1 MMCAMVATP
10 RTSGPETDPQ
20 VLGPAPDEARPA
32 HLIVPRQPRP
42 GNAIQRTIH
51 RLRFSVLAWLLQ
63 PLGTLE
69 WNDGCPILRFHETTA
84 LLSNKHLLVGSNPNV
99 ADPHAPPDS
108 AHTHYSFFVNHPKIE
123 RR

>member
-1 MMCAMVATP
+1 MVRATVATP
-10 RTSGPETDPQ
+10 RLPEPET
-20 VLGPAPDEARPA
+20 APPVSGHEHTDTKPV
-32 HLIVPRQPRP
+32 HLIVPRQSRP

-51 RLRFSVLAWLLQ
+51 RLRFAVLAWLLQ

-84 LLSNKHLLVGSNPNV
+84 LLSDKHLLVGSNPDV

-108 AHTHYSFFVNHPKIE
+108 AHTHYSFFVNQSKIE
-123 RR
+123 RL